1 MKWVVV
7 ERTLGKLALCAVLSA
22 IIAPCATLL
31 TGFLGDRGAP
41 VPTFIGMLAD
51 QTAGLILAG
60 YFSGSFVI
68 LAMVFKAF
76 SQREGGSRTRQQ
88 ATHPTVA
95 LTARGSAAMNF
106 RLARSL
112 VPGRG

>member
-1 MKWVVV
+1 MKWMAV

-51 QTAGLILAG
+51 RSGGLLLAG
-60 YFSGSFVI
+60 YFCGSFVI
-68 LAMVFKAF
+68 LAMIFRPLRSARAEAEPAGRRHNRP
-76 SQREGGSRTRQQ
+76 SQRR
-88 ATHPTVA
+88 
-95 LTARGSAAMNF
+95 
-106 RLARSL
+106 
-112 VPGRG
+112 